1 MIGIDALFRNSR
13 GSLTDLV
20 LAIWSAGGVVLL
32 LCLSVTVPWARSFE
46 DHAADTLPMPTY
58 RNFEGPQVHPLAIT
72 PDGKRLLALNTPNN
86 QLLVFNLND
95 GNPTLRAEIPVGLEP
110 VIVAVRDDH
119 EAWVANW
126 VSDSVT
132 VVDLNDYVVS
142 RTFDVGD
149 EPTDIVF
156 TGASHEH
163 AFVCASG
170 LNQVKIYDARAP
182 EAPPQILNIPGKH
195 PRALARDVEGRR
207 VFVSVFESGN
217 ETTVVPRLRVNENGG
232 LPP

>member
-1 MIGIDALFRNSR
+1 MIGIDALFRKLR
-13 GSLTDLV
+13 GSLTHLV
-20 LAIWSAGGVVLL
+20 LAIWGAGGVVLF
-32 LCLSVTVPWARSFE
+32 LCLSVTVPWARAVE
-46 DHAADTLPMPTY
+46 DASPKPAY

-110 VIVAVRDDH
+110 VSVAVRDDH

-149 EPTDIVF
+149 
-156 TGASHEH
+156 
-163 AFVCASG
+163 
-170 LNQVKIYDARAP
+170 
-182 EAPPQILNIPGKH
+182 
-195 PRALARDVEGRR
+195 
-207 VFVSVFESGN
+207 
-217 ETTVVPRLRVNENGG
+217 
-232 LPP
+232 